1 MPKKIGPDMKRFMDK
16 KVRLSLN
23 AKRVVSGKMRGFDQ
37 FMNIVLDEAFE
48 ERSETEGFEIGT
60 VVRSLPFQSL
70 KYYYTH
76 THTHYRLFEEIVFFK
91 WNY

>member
-1 MPKKIGPDMKRFMDK
+1 MKRFMDK

-23 AKRVVSGKMRGFDQ
+23 AKRVVSGKLRGFDQ

-60 VVRSLPFQSL
+60 VVRISLFNLSGIII
-70 KYYYTH
+70 H
-76 THTHYRLFEEIVFFK
+76 TYVHVTGYSRK
-91 WNY
+91 